1 MKDAVRVTARLRQ
14 ESRERMRNYFKLK
27 QSFVFL
33 LFVLIFYFL
42 TADSEN
48 HVRHPVPPPPDA
60 QNVKKVMNY
69 SVDHPTHLPIVCDD
83 KVLYLGS

>member
-42 TADSEN
+42 TVDSEN